1 MILTPEQ
8 KKVVKDLA
16 TEVSGSMTRQEAERD
31 FIKEAV
37 ARVAEEQE
45 LDKKLLGKLC
55 KLYHKQMFNTEVA
68 DMDTLETVYMEVF
81 ELNKED

>member
-55 KLYHKQMFNTEVA
+55 KLYHKQMFHTEVA